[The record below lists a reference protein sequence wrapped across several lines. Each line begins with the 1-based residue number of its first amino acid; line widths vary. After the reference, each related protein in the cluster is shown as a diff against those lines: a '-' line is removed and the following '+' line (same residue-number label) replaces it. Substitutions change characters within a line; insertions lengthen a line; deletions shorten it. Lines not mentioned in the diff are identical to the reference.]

1 MGESRRQMEEEPWAQ
16 GRTLLPPAEEE
27 GGALFPALMEET
39 GTHGAEEV
47 VLCGVPEEQ

>member
-1 MGESRRQMEEEPWAQ
+1 MHCVGSSARWGSELFFSF
-16 GRTLLPPAEEE
+16 TLPPAEEE